1 MLILKRIAMIVLGG
15 CVAFVTIAFAVL
27 AIKEKIKR
35 KKEEPWW
42 KGILK

>member
-15 CVAFVTIAFAVL
+15 CVAFVTIALATL